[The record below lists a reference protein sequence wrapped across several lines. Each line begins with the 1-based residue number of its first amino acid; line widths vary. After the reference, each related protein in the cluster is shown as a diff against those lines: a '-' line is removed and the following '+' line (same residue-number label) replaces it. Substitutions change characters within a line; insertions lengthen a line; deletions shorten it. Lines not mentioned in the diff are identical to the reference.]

1 MSQTI
6 GPVPASHGTMH
17 CNGAV
22 TVIPTPGDILWQDT
36 IQAKTQS
43 RDFAGQRNIDRLL
56 SEGSRLTVKKGFQR
70 EGGGVA
76 GSVRPAFRVAGLA
89 FLKWPPPLFSR
100 CIFSRHQTGPLRS
113 MSKRASLRKGVP
125 TTN

>member
-56 SEGSRLTVKKGFQR
+56 SEGSRLAVKERLKGDNV
-70 EGGGVA
+70 VA
-76 GSVRPAFRVAGLA
+76 LRYSFLANRPDYRIA
-89 FLKWPPPLFSR
+89 LFA
-100 CIFSRHQTGPLRS
+100 
-113 MSKRASLRKGVP
+113 K
-125 TTN
+125 